1 MPVSFKWQAL
11 GKIVPQPPKAVSN
24 FIPQDKGK
32 TKKDDDKDEDK
43 DETEKA
49 QDFKRLTELLT

>member
-1 MPVSFKWQAL
+1 M
-11 GKIVPQPPKAVSN
+11 QPPKAVSN